1 MSNAR
6 CLTSAKNALPR
17 WQVAH
22 PANYPD
28 AVASNKDIAK
38 WRCPFHGPYI
48 DAGRMSGNQIYR
60 SFTMTKTFPR
70 SLAVATSSV
79 VLAGLVACA
88 APAPIQ
94 PAPVAVAPQP
104 GYSSQAPQGFVEFG
118 RVSKVEVLQAQG
130 QQQRG
135 SGLGAVIGG
144 IAGAV
149 VGSQIGGGF
158 GRDVA
163 TVGGAVGGAFAGNAI
178 EKNRNAGVRDSY
190 RISIQMENGVAR
202 AYDVPSPGELR
213 AGDRVRVENGQ
224 ITRL

>member
-1 MSNAR
+1 MIKKYTRPLSFV
-6 CLTSAKNALPR
+6 LTSAA
-17 WQVAH
+17 
-22 PANYPD
+22 
-28 AVASNKDIAK
+28 
-38 WRCPFHGPYI
+38 
-48 DAGRMSGNQIYR
+48 
-60 SFTMTKTFPR
+60 
-70 SLAVATSSV
+70 
-79 VLAGLVACA
+79 LAGLVACA
-88 APAPIQ
+88 APAPRS
-94 PAPVAVAPQP
+94 PYPVAVSPQP
-104 GYSSQAPQGFVEFG
+104 GYSTQAPQGFVEFG
-118 RVSKVEVLQAQG
+118 RVSKVEVLQTQAQP
-130 QQQRG
+130 QRG
-135 SGLGAVIGG
+135 SGVGAVIGG

-178 EKNRNAGVRDSY
+178 EKNRNAGVKDSY